1 MRKHQSGFTLI
12 ELMIVVEII
21 GLLAAIA
28 LPQLIRARTS
38 SNEASAVRSLHAI
51 LDAQISF
58 NTDFGFYAVEFDQLT
73 TPSPPYING
82 DWSGVRAG
90 YRFEITGVGNNFT
103 ATATPEDFT
112 FSGWR
117 GFHVDASGVVRA
129 EIGAAATGASPP
141 LGSAAAG

>member
-1 MRKHQSGFTLI
+1 MKRNTAGFTLI

-21 GLLAAIA
+21 GILAVIA
-28 LPQLIRARTS
+28 LPQLIRSRTS
-38 SNEASAVRSLHAI
+38 SNEMSAVRGLHAI

-58 NTDFGFYAVEFDQLT
+58 NTDFGFYAVEFDALT
-73 TPSPPYING
+73 SANPPYING

-90 YRFEITGVGNNFT
+90 YQFEITGLGNNFA

-117 GFHVDASGVVRA
+117 GFYVDASGVVRA
-129 EIGAAATGASPP
+129 QVGQAATAESPP
-141 LGSAAAG
+141 LGTPGGG